1 MLVSCLLFAFV
12 GACLVAK
19 LFSSQ
24 DNANHVNPL
33 IDSYVLTVSSCVAHF
48 SVDFPFF
55 SDVGFSCSQSLRSKR
70 PSLGYVTD
78 SYHGHHSTL
87 GSPPLPWSSLDRL
100 VVFIIDQSG
109 SMDPVITTVRS
120 SIAAVAKDGFGVGI
134 PVHYIVFDAYAG
146 DSNNLDN
153 LPSRSGSTDIA
164 VAFVHL
170 YKLIAKNG
178 LPRRLDLVF
187 VSDGEDAGAAKKL
200 AMFIPLPDDTR
211 FYSVGVGDQF
221 PFDVVFGVMLARFGK
236 GNDPAATPVFPLDR
250 GEDALC
256 IFKDVVEELLREAV
270 LPPPSLLVVSDK
282 TSSKDAIFREVVRAY
297 NRCMHSYFVGVTS
310 VEDRRE
316 ERDAALEECS
326 AFIAEA
332 AETLREMA
340 RGVKRSTTRP
350 RVVDDADRSPHDLL
364 VRIISF
370 NSRVKKLREL
380 LAIGQEMDQNAKRLI
395 AGLAGRFGAAPVYI
409 CPFPRALRPCL
420 LACTAPFAVSAF
432 GLPVRILFLSRPSC
446 FLRTRMRTI
455 SRGVMSST
463 SLTW

>member
-1 MLVSCLLFAFV
+1 MLAF
-12 GACLVAK
+12 
-19 LFSSQ
+19 
-24 DNANHVNPL
+24 
-33 IDSYVLTVSSCVAHF
+33 
-48 SVDFPFF
+48 
-55 SDVGFSCSQSLRSKR
+55 CSQTLRTNKPTSFAHVPGFYDK
-70 PSLGYVTD
+70 
-78 SYHGHHSTL
+78 HHDTL

-109 SMDPVITTVRS
+109 SMDPVNATVRS
-120 SIAAVAKDGFGVGI
+120 SIAAVAKDGLGVGI

-146 DSNNLDN
+146 DSDNLDN

-178 LPRRLDLVF
+178 LPRRLDIVF

-200 AMFIPLPDDTR
+200 AMFIPLPDNTG
-211 FYSVGVGDQF
+211 FYSVGVGDKF
-221 PFDVVFGVMLARFGK
+221 PFDVVFGVMLDRFGK

-256 IFKDVVEELLREAV
+256 IFKDVVEELLREAP
-270 LPPPSLLVVSDK
+270 LPPPSLAVVSDK

-297 NRCMHSYFVGVTS
+297 NRCMHSYFVGVNS

-316 ERDAALEECS
+316 ERDAALDECS
-326 AFIAEA
+326 AFISEA

-350 RVVDDADRSPHDLL
+350 RMMDDADRSPHDLM
-364 VRIISF
+364 VRIVSF

-395 AGLAGRFGAAPVYI
+395 AGLAGRFESTPVYL
-409 CPFPRALRPCL
+409 CPFLDALRPCL
-420 LACTAPFAVSAF
+420 LACTALFAVFAVIRVVVRRRF
-432 GLPVRILFLSRPSC
+432 VLPRLSC
-446 FLRTRMRTI
+446 FLRMRMWTA
-455 SRGVMSST
+455 SRGIMSGT
-463 SLTW
+463 SLMW